1 MIGGLAW
8 PVLAGP
14 LLAQTTAPQVGP
26 VWDWSYAWH
35 ILPTLLGGLALTVEA
50 TVLGSLLAMVLG
62 LILAI
67 VRRGLIPVPWRHRR
81 LPALWLLLNAVMR
94 VFRWALLFVM
104 QFIRSTPLLVQL
116 FFLFYALP
124 RIGPTIPAWRLGIIG
139 LGVHYAM
146 YTAEVYRAGIEH
158 VERGQ
163 WEAATALNLP
173 RRITWLS
180 VVLPQA
186 VRTVVPPLG
195 NYVIAMFKD
204 APVLY
209 TITVIELLGHARAL
223 AGHDFRNVEPYTIAG
238 ILFLAVS
245 IPTAIGIRLVEKR
258 LGRSPAAA

>member
-1 MIGGLAW
+1 MSGFLPPGVAG
-8 PVLAGP
+8 PVLAQ
-14 LLAQTTAPQVGP
+14 ATTPQVGP

-35 ILPTLLGGLALTVEA
+35 ILPTLLGGLGVTVEA

-62 LILAI
+62 LVLAI
-67 VRRGLIPVPWRHRR
+67 VRRVLIPVPWRNRR
-81 LPALWLLLNAVMR
+81 FAVLWLLANAVMR
-94 VFRWALLFVM
+94 LFRWALLFVM

-139 LGVHYAM
+139 LGVHYAT

-158 VERGQ
+158 VEQGQ

-173 RRITWLS
+173 RWVTWTR

-245 IPTAIGIRLVEKR
+245 IPTAILVRLVEKR